1 MSIISINTV
10 AVSVCPPESVT
21 LISTLKLSPCVSLC
35 SISIVNYIL
44 LSHKLQNINLSIA
57 VVVVSSEPSLERLK
71 AGKGEPTVVASNVSG
86 SIPFWSASLAR
97 MADVC
102 SERRRRH
109 KRMYNGG
116 IGEHSCSAIP
126 V

>member
-35 SISIVNYIL
+35 SKGTDNYRCYHTNSL
-44 LSHKLQNINLSIA
+44 NINLSMA
-57 VVVVSSEPSLERLK
+57 VAVVSSEPSLERLK

-102 SERRRRH
+102 SERRRRY
-109 KRMYNGG
+109 KRIYMYN
-116 IGEHSCSAIP
+116 GEHSCSAIP